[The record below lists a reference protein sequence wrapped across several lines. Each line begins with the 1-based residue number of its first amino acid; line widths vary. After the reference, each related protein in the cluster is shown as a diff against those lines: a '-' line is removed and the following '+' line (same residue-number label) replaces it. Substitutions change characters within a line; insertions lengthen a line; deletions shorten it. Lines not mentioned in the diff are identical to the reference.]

1 MSTLEKWVSIM
12 SFLHD
17 GTIQILKIRL
27 MMRRLLLKNQI
38 KKQNTNLYAY
48 TNDVTS
54 SNESRTQILT
64 HKNCDYSSVRTMHME
79 QEEKLSV

>member
-1 MSTLEKWVSIM
+1 MIGRGVQLFKNVLLQILPSKKEEISSMSTLEKWVSIM

-38 KKQNTNLYAY
+38 KK
-48 TNDVTS
+48 
-54 SNESRTQILT
+54 
-64 HKNCDYSSVRTMHME
+64 
-79 QEEKLSV
+79 

>member
-1 MSTLEKWVSIM
+1 MFKNVLLQILRSKKEEITSMSTLEKRVLIM

-38 KKQNTNLYAY
+38 KK
-48 TNDVTS
+48 
-54 SNESRTQILT
+54 
-64 HKNCDYSSVRTMHME
+64 
-79 QEEKLSV
+79 